1 MLLYNKAVNNDSIQP
16 NPITPQGPFDYSSGQ
31 LSAPSQPQVSAPK
44 EEVRWMASEFIS
56 HEKSSSWYVT
66 LALITVVF
74 CGLVYLF
81 TRQYVSIGVIVVLA
95 IAFGVYAN
103 IKPKTLEFLV
113 DSSGVTV
120 DKKHFNYEAFKN
132 IEIIEGGVV
141 PSVNLI
147 PVKRFAVP
155 VTLYFLPQQKEQI
168 LEILGE
174 FLPSETKRLEAI
186 DRLVARLRF

>member
-1 MLLYNKAVNNDSIQP
+1 MLLYNKVVNNDSIQP

-31 LSAPSQPQVSAPK
+31 LSAPSQPQVSVPK
-44 EEVRWMASEFIS
+44 EEVRWMASEYIF

-66 LALITVVF
+66 LAFITIVS
-74 CGLVYLF
+74 CGLVYLL
-81 TRQYVSIGVIVVLA
+81 TRQYVSIGVIIVLA
-95 IAFGVYAN
+95 TAFGVYAN

-120 DKKHFNYEAFKN
+120 DKKHFNYDVFKN

-155 VTLYFLPQQKEQI
+155 VTLYFLPQQEEQI
-168 LEILGE
+168 LEIMGE
-174 FLPSETKRLEAI
+174 FLPSEIKRLEAI
-186 DRLVARLRF
+186 DRFVTRLRF